1 MKFMLWTP
9 SPTNDLLDSDPLHDR
24 LAKIRSMT
32 QQVATEIYFI
42 FFTSS
47 TLLRQQGRRYER
59 YRANPGQ
66 DPEVGHPAPIG
77 YGQQI
82 PLKPEIFP
90 WMRGI
95 YFPCGKP
102 SEGNRRTYDLQMNV
116 TRHPSRFRK
125 RHRERLTL
133 LCVLGHMPF
142 ACHTRGQSREE
153 SGLRRK
159 SY

>member
-1 MKFMLWTP
+1 MTPRTGFVLLSSSSRCFWLWLRYLDTCFGP

-77 YGQQI
+77 YGQQK

-125 RHRERLTL
+125 RHRGGWR
-133 LCVLGHMPF
+133 CC
-142 ACHTRGQSREE
+142 AC
-153 SGLRRK
+153 
-159 SY
+159 